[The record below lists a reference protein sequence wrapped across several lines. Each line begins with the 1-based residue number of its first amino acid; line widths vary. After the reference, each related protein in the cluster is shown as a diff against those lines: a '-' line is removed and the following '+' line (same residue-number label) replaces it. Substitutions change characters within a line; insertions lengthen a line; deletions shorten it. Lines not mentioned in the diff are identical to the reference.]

1 MSIAV
6 ILNILNFIRKNW
18 KYIAAAV
25 IIIAFTITIITL
37 NVKINKRDKQ
47 IRELNIQIE
56 RLEATNAYNEK
67 VIKDKNIQLAELSIF
82 TNSDSYIGKID
93 VIELSK
99 QEAEAYYSI
108 IKDILDS
115 GNIGIS
121 NE

>member
-18 KYIAAAV
+18 KYILAGGLIICFTVA
-25 IIIAFTITIITL
+25 IIIL
-37 NVKINKRDKQ
+37 NIKINNKDKQ
-47 IRELNIQIE
+47 IKELNIQIE

-67 VIKDKNIQLAELSIF
+67 VIKDKNTQLAELSIF